1 MKQLKIYLWILFFLP
16 AFLFSSCEKLFDT
29 EQEGILEL
37 AIMIDGQE
45 QLKSAL
51 NDSTN
56 LATRYLIVTV
66 VNENGEAVLNDEQ
79 IELFDFGGHWIT
91 KNIKL
96 KVGSYELTRF
106 LIVDPQGI
114 VLYAA
119 PLEDSPKSYLVN
131 DPLPIQFEIL
141 KDQVTKVVPEV
152 LPVHEELPEEFGYV
166 TFSYTIV
173 RPLDFFIAVY
183 IKNSVIVPPVE
194 YTDAKLN
201 VKVDSLWWHSF
212 DLEPTVNKV
221 TIRDGYR
228 CYSLI
233 IEKEGFSPVRLKLT
247 REVLAGTTPENPL
260 LIGILTDSL
269 NVIVFQPGPEE
280 GKDAFIED
288 YPYNNYQNRNWG
300 KSEEW
305 SAISWTAYGTPFV
318 VRSLIDFNFDAI
330 PPNVIIVSAEL
341 SLFAHGNIGH
351 KWGHD
356 PLTGSN
362 ACYLLRVISEWQE
375 DSVTWN
381 TQPPV
386 TEENRALIP
395 QSDSTMQNYIGI
407 DVTDLVRDC
416 YNHPEESFGLMLRL
430 VEEEGY
436 RRMFFASSDIPDP
449 AKRPKLEVYY
459 TVY

>member
-1 MKQLKIYLWILFFLP
+1 
-16 AFLFSSCEKLFDT
+16 
-29 EQEGILEL
+29 
-37 AIMIDGQE
+37 
-45 QLKSAL
+45 
-51 NDSTN
+51 
-56 LATRYLIVTV
+56 V
-66 VNENGEAVLNDEQ
+66 VNENGEVFMDDEQ
-79 IELFDFGGHWIT
+79 IELYNFGGHWIT
-91 KNIKL
+91 KNIRL

-106 LIVDPQGI
+106 LVVDQQDI

-119 PLEDSPKSYLVN
+119 PLEGSPKDYLVI
-131 DPLPIQFEIL
+131 DPLPIHFEIL
-141 KDQVTKVVPEV
+141 KDQVTRVIPEV

-173 RPLDFFIAVY
+173 RQLDFFIAVY
-183 IKNSVIVPPVE
+183 IKNSVIVPPLE
-194 YTDAKLN
+194 YTDAKLK

-212 DLEPTVNKV
+212 DLEAIVNKI

-228 CYSLI
+228 GYSLT
-233 IEKEGFSPVRLKLT
+233 IEKEGFSPVRLKVT
-247 REVLAGTTPENPL
+247 REVLTGTTRDNPL
-260 LIGILTDSL
+260 LVGILSDSV

-280 GKDAFIED
+280 GIDAFIED
-288 YPYNNYQNRNWG
+288 FPYNNYQNRNWG

-318 VRSLIDFNFDAI
+318 VRSLIDFNFIMIPQNAI
-330 PPNVIIVSAEL
+330 ILSAKI
-341 SLFAHGNIGH
+341 SLFTHGNKEH

-362 ACYLLRVISEWQE
+362 ACYLLRVISKWDE

-381 TQPPV
+381 TQPLV

-395 QSDSTMQNYIGI
+395 QSDSAMQNYIGI

-449 AKRPKLEVYY
+449 SKRPKLEVCY